1 MKRFLTLFFV
11 LIVCAAP
18 AVQIETGDSGQKVSA
33 NNPLPVTV
41 AGGMTV
47 TIGSATFTFSP
58 VFSDAGGSGT
68 LALVDGSRRSIVNLG
83 SDTIGLI
90 SALQAI
96 LAGVASTA
104 VNTNVTVSTFSASV
118 PAGSETIGLF
128 WDAPLATPTITTVNA
143 ATTATVT
150 NAAKRAYIIIQNQG
164 ATETVYVY
172 PGATATPGESIAV
185 YAGSSI
191 TRPWGSDVQVSYA
204 ASTTTQ
210 IVIDQEV
217 RP

>member
-1 MKRFLTLFFV
+1 MKRFLTTVLF
-11 LIVCAAP
+11 LALAANVFAYP
-18 AVQIETGDSGQKVSA
+18 DKPTLGWSQVGWGW
-33 NNPLPVTV
+33 NN
-41 AGGMTV
+41 
-47 TIGSATFTFSP
+47 
-58 VFSDAGGSGT
+58 GSGT
-68 LALVDGSRRSIVNLG
+68 SVPFAATASGAAIISTEGTTGLTVATMP
-83 SDTIGLI
+83 TI
-90 SALQAI
+90 
-96 LAGVASTA
+96 
-104 VNTNVTVSTFSASV
+104 TVSPGTYTPALE
-118 PAGSETIGLF
+118 AGSETIGLF
-128 WDAPLATPTITTVNA
+128 WDAPLATPTITTTNA

-172 PGATATPGESIAV
+172 TGATATPGESIAV
-185 YAGSSI
+185 YAGGSI